1 MILRQYLHTDP
12 VIAASH
18 LFGCGREI
26 LATNLGLP
34 LPVEA

>member
-12 VIAASH
+12 VIA
-18 LFGCGREI
+18 REI
-26 LATNLGLP
+26 RGANLGLP